1 MTAGDPTRV
10 VRTRIRSTL
19 RRALK
24 RLDEGALDLTITDAV
39 ASALLDT
46 MREPKAAAA
55 GDGMIEQPATPSE
68 VRHIIHDLRSAGGTL
83 VTWCHVLKRGG
94 VSQAEIERAA
104 EVLER
109 TMRRQLT
116 LAERL
121 AAVAGAGT
129 GTAAPAPTG
138 QAAEQPAAVSPE
150 AEPSGVSADAA
161 PAKSRAAVG
170 EVDLRGVRVLIV
182 DDDADARDAMQRV
195 LAKCGA
201 EVATAISAIDAFDV
215 LQRGRPDVLVSDIV
229 MPDADGYALLRRV
242 RAPDTGERGMI
253 PAIAV
258 TGQAQPG
265 DRHRA
270 LGAGYQIHLV
280 KPVQAGELI
289 DAVRS
294 LSGR

>member
-10 VRTRIRSTL
+10 VRTRIRNTL

-24 RLDEGALDLTITDAV
+24 RLDEGALDLTVTDAV

-46 MREPKAAAA
+46 MQEPKAAAA
-55 GDGMIEQPATPSE
+55 RDGIIGQPATPSE

-121 AAVAGAGT
+121 AAMAGAGMA
-129 GTAAPAPTG
+129 TAAPASTG
-138 QAAEQPAAVSPE
+138 QAAEQPVAVSPE
-150 AEPSGVSADAA
+150 AEPSGVSSDAA
-161 PAKSRAAVG
+161 PAKSRAAG

>member
-1 MTAGDPTRV
+1 
-10 VRTRIRSTL
+10 L

-24 RLDEGALDLTITDAV
+24 RLDEGGVDLAVVDAI
-39 ASALLDT
+39 ASALLDALRKT
-46 MREPKAAAA
+46 KV
-55 GDGMIEQPATPSE
+55 DGPGVSTVGPGATPSE
-68 VRHIIHDLRSAGGTL
+68 MRRLIHDLRSAAGTL
-83 VTWCHVLKRGG
+83 VTWCHVLRRGG
-94 VSQAEIERAA
+94 LSQVEIERAA

-109 TMRRQLT
+109 TIARQIA

-121 AAVAGAGT
+121 AAAAGAGAANEAATTST
-129 GTAAPAPTG
+129 GDD
-138 QAAEQPAAVSPE
+138 
-150 AEPSGVSADAA
+150 AEPAGVSVG
-161 PAKSRAAVG
+161 AVG
-170 EVDLRGVRVLIV
+170 EVDLRGIHVLIV

-195 LAKCGA
+195 LAQCGA
-201 EVATAISAIDAFDV
+201 DVATAVSAIDAFDV

-258 TGQAQPG
+258 TGKARAG

-280 KPVQAGELI
+280 KPVQPSKLI
-289 DAVRS
+289 EAVRN